1 MRKFEYLDMVAEQVD
16 EAFQKFY
23 DAMLSDSRLLI
34 FFNNKE
40 QIKSLIV
47 KQKEHFKA
55 TLRMTLAP
63 LKESYIK
70 LGEYHYDLRIPYV
83 DFIKGSGML
92 EEYFLLHIPKG
103 DNCTFIMHDIF
114 EYFKIMKAYTAKG
127 YLNRMIAEDKR
138 DIDEFFKHS
147 FSEQNTNL
155 PSSVVYDKIKWLRML
170 IEAIEEG
177 KEPPYDLNI
186 NKPLDDYTGLTLE
199 KRAFLE
205 DIEKRI
211 FINTQNLFYFL
222 NKQEYLEILP
232 LYSSLLSIYKLI
244 LMLNNVITVE
254 YANNLI
260 DHMKFDSLCGLYRK
274 DIFTEFLS
282 KEMLY
287 ADRHSE
293 YKICVAYLDL
303 DNFKGVNDHYGHYSG
318 DKVIEKFGLI
328 VKEMIRNSDIGFRI
342 GGDEFALIFKNTS
355 KEEANIACEKI
366 RLALNGFEFMFSE
379 NKVFNVGMSIGIVQY
394 DQKSG
399 CDIKT
404 LIQRVDVKLYDAK
417 NNGKNQISF

>member
-1 MRKFEYLDMVAEQVD
+1 MRKFEYLSRVAEQVD
-16 EAFQKFY
+16 EAFKKFY

-34 FFNNKE
+34 FFENQE
-40 QIKSLIV
+40 QIHRLIV

-55 TLRMTLAP
+55 TLAMPHAL
-63 LKESYIK
+63 LKNSYIR
-70 LGEYHYDLRIPYV
+70 LGEYHYDIRIPYV

-92 EEYFLLHIPKG
+92 EEYFLLNIPKE
-103 DNCTFIMHDIF
+103 DTYKEMMQDIF
-114 EYFKIMKAYTAKG
+114 EYFKIMNAYTAKG

-147 FSEQNTNL
+147 VSEQNTNL
-155 PSSVVYDKIKWLRML
+155 PSSVVYDKIKWLRVL

-177 KEPPYDLNI
+177 KEPLYDLNI

-199 KRAFLE
+199 KRAFIE
-205 DIEKRI
+205 DVEKRI
-211 FINTQNLFYFL
+211 LINTQNLFYFL
-222 NKQEYLEILP
+222 NKGEYLEILP
-232 LYSSLLSIYKLI
+232 LYSSLLSIYKLT
-244 LMLNNVITVE
+244 LMLNNVITFE

-260 DHMKFDSLCGLYRK
+260 DFMKIDSLCGLYRK
-274 DIFTEFLS
+274 DVFTDFLT

-303 DNFKGVNDHYGHYSG
+303 DNFKSVNDNFGHYSG

-328 VKEMIRNSDIGFRI
+328 VKEMIRSSDIGFRI
-342 GGDEFALIFKNTS
+342 GGDEFALIFKNTG
-355 KEEANIACEKI
+355 KEEANKVCEKI
-366 RLALNGFEFMFSE
+366 RHALSSFEFIFSE
-379 NKVFNVGMSIGIVQY
+379 NKVFHVGMSIGIVQY

-417 NNGKNQISF
+417 NNGKNQVSF